1 MWNIHKL
8 KYFSALKKKE
18 ILYYFTTWMNFED
31 IMLNKVRQIRQ
42 ILYDSTY
49 ISFLKFQTLRN
60 RKWNCGYLGLR
71 EKKKYRESFNSYR
84 VSIMYDEKFL

>member
-1 MWNIHKL
+1 
-8 KYFSALKKKE
+8 
-18 ILYYFTTWMNFED
+18 
-31 IMLNKVRQIRQ
+31 MLNKVRQIRQ

-71 EKKKYRESFNSYR
+71 EKKSIGSHSIAIEFQLCMIKSFYRSVALQLTQLCWELS
-84 VSIMYDEKFL
+84 D